1 MLELCPQSCIVLR
14 RVRQGVANRAVLGIL
29 GEDAA
34 QAFSLVAVE
43 GEGLLRV
50 LAVPST

>member
-1 MLELCPQSCIVLR
+1 MLKLCPQPFNVLR
-14 RVRQGVANRAVLGIL
+14 RVRQGVANRAVLVIR

-43 GEGLLRV
+43 GEGLLKV
-50 LAVPST
+50 LAVLPT